1 VHVSYPHTHVPPPQD
16 SPGYDEYRRQD
27 LEVAQRFTEPTG
39 RCKAA
44 YEAYFCWVNFPR
56 CDINTNQSLPMCRS
70 ACENMF
76 EICGYPEE
84 MWRCGEA
91 EYFNAQIEKNNP
103 VGEPELSTKSLARAM
118 DERNAAMGRK
128 TNAYQDKIIELGY
141 HPAYLER
148 YEEENAKDDEKLYT
162 YTSQSGLDTKDY
174 FPGQGVHPAYTE
186 GEDTYLR
193 DFFPGQPFKSQQCDG
208 KDEDGECN
216 DLPTCTPGFKGSA
229 STKSYALA
237 LAFSST
243 FALIAFVMSF

>member
-1 VHVSYPHTHVPPPQD
+1 
-16 SPGYDEYRRQD
+16 
-27 LEVAQRFTEPTG
+27 
-39 RCKAA
+39 
-44 YEAYFCWVNFPR
+44 
-56 CDINTNQSLPMCRS
+56 
-70 ACENMF
+70 MF

-118 DERNAAMGRK
+118 DERNAAMGKK